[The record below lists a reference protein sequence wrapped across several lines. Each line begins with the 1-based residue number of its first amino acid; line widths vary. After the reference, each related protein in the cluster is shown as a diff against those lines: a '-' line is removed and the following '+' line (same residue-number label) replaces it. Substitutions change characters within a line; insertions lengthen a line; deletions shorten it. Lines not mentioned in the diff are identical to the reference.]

1 MNLKEGDKIQ
11 FEECVSR
18 IRFKPLEVDTD
29 AVYKR
34 LRDRIETS
42 RQRIGVSPIW
52 KYTSVAA
59 CIALLCVSSFL
70 IWNIT
75 ESKPKC
81 KVTYYLKFV
90 NTTLDDCF
98 LFSKLIRHFELRKEP
113 APT

>member
-52 KYTSVAA
+52 K
-59 CIALLCVSSFL
+59 
-70 IWNIT
+70 
-75 ESKPKC
+75 
-81 KVTYYLKFV
+81 
-90 NTTLDDCF
+90 
-98 LFSKLIRHFELRKEP
+98 
-113 APT
+113 

>member
-1 MNLKEGDKIQ
+1 MNMKEGDKIQ
-11 FEECVSR
+11 FEEYVSR

-34 LRDRIETS
+34 LHDRIETS

-70 IWNIT
+70 II
-75 ESKPKC
+75 PDC
-81 KVTYYLKFV
+81 IACLFV
-90 NTTLDDCF
+90 L
-98 LFSKLIRHFELRKEP
+98 P
-113 APT
+113 APSLNCSFICLYK